1 MTHSGNISERI
12 LCIPVLKSNLNKFPA
27 ETSVFEPKKTVIEK
41 HPYTVAIFDVSNF
54 MKPVYCTGAVIEHYW
69 ILTAAHCFEYDTKYF
84 IHFILLKF
92 VLQKYLIW
100 NRKSLEKVFPF
111 FLNSTYQEDDKLF
124 IYAGVSSID
133 QTVEKRFVS
142 RVYKHPQYNPDVRTD
157 YDFALLKLDRILL
170 WSDSIQKIELAP
182 REAHLNHG
190 DRCTVI
196 EFGKALKYLIL
207 LQV

>member
-1 MTHSGNISERI
+1 M
-12 LCIPVLKSNLNKFPA
+12 KKF
-27 ETSVFEPKKTVIEK
+27 F
-41 HPYTVAIFDVSNF
+41 H
-54 MKPVYCTGAVIEHYW
+54 
-69 ILTAAHCFEYDTKYF
+69 
-84 IHFILLKF
+84 
-92 VLQKYLIW
+92 
-100 NRKSLEKVFPF
+100 F
-111 FLNSTYQEDDKLF
+111 FLYSTYHEDDKVYIF
-124 IYAGVSSID
+124 AGVSSID
-133 QTVEKRFVS
+133 QTAEKRFVS
-142 RVYKHPQYNPDVRTD
+142 RVYKHPQYNPDARTD